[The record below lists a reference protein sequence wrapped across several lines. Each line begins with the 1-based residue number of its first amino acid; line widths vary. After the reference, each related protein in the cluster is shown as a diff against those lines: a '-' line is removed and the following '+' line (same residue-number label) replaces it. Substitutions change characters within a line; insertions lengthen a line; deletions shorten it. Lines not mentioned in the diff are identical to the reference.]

1 MKKRLKEMKT
11 IKSVKLIY
19 TALLL
24 FIVAIT
30 ISQAIE
36 PPKNVIIMI
45 GDGMGKPQIQV
56 ANYYLEGKDS
66 IQSYENFPVKLYCS
80 TFPGTIT
87 KNGKYTTSYDSKT
100 AWSDF
105 EYLKIKPTDSAPA
118 ATAISTGRKTYDG
131 SIGISLDTTRLVH
144 FFDIARQKGRA
155 TGVVTSV
162 PLSHATPAGFVA
174 HNKMRN
180 NYSQIAQEM
189 IDSKIDVIIGCGH
202 PDFDD
207 NGEKVDSSNYD
218 YVGGPEYWDK
228 LKLGYNGW
236 KLIQTKQEFENEAK
250 KPTSK
255 KLIGVPQVRS
265 TLQQGRKG
273 NIQANPFV
281 VPFIQTV
288 PDLSTMALAALNT
301 LNQNPQGF
309 CVMIEGGAIDWA
321 GHANL
326 SGRLIEEVN
335 DFNKAVN
342 SVIQWVDKNS
352 NWDET
357 LLIVTADHETGY
369 ITGPYAN
376 DNNPYTNPIVNKGK
390 GNLPQFK
397 WNSKSHTNSLVPF
410 YAKGK
415 YSNVFKIFADEYD
428 LVRGY
433 FITNSEISIALKLL
447 FNFEKIIQ
455 NPEINFSQ
463 PK

>member
-1 MKKRLKEMKT
+1 MELKGMKT
-11 IKSVKLIY
+11 IKSIQISIFLLI
-19 TALLL
+19 A
-24 FIVAIT
+24 T
-30 ISQAIE
+30 ISISIANE

-45 GDGMGKPQIQV
+45 GDGMGKSHIQV

-66 IQSYENFPVKLYCS
+66 VQSYEKFPVKLYCS
-80 TFPGTIT
+80 TYPGTFS

-105 EYLKIKPTDSAPA
+105 EYLKMKPTDSAPA

-144 FFDIARQKGRA
+144 FFDIARFKGRA

-162 PLSHATPAGFVA
+162 PLSHATPAGFIA
-174 HNKMRN
+174 HNKTRN

-189 IDSKIDVIIGCGH
+189 IDSKTDVIIGCGH
-202 PDFDD
+202 PDFND

-218 YVGGPEYWDK
+218 YVGGAEYWNK
-228 LKLGYNGW
+228 LKSGYNGW
-236 KLIQTKQEFENEAK
+236 KLIQTKEEFEQEAK
-250 KPTSK
+250 KPSSK
-255 KLIGVPQVRS
+255 RLIGIPQVRS

-273 NIQANPFV
+273 DIQANPFA
-281 VPFIQTV
+281 VPFIQSV
-288 PDLSTMALAALNT
+288 PDLSTMSLAALNT
-301 LNQNPQGF
+301 LNQNPKGF

-326 SGRLIEEVN
+326 SGRLVEEVN

-342 SVIQWVDKNS
+342 TVIQWVEKNS

-357 LLIVTADHETGY
+357 LLIITADHETGY
-369 ITGPYAN
+369 ITGPNEN
-376 DNNPYTNPIVNKGK
+376 DNNPYTNPIINKGK
-390 GNLPQFK
+390 GNLPDFK
-397 WNSKSHTNSLVPF
+397 WNHKSHTNSLVPF
-410 YAKGK
+410 YAIGK

-428 LVRGY
+428 MVRGY
-433 FITNSEISIALKLL
+433 YITNSEIAITLKLL
-447 FNFEKIIQ
+447 FNFDDIIQ
-455 NPEINFSQ
+455 NPEINFNQ